1 MDDNEVLTHRG
12 ESLAEIEKFDD
23 PKSDEDED
31 DDDGR
36 NHSGKLDEQFVS
48 DAHFGG
54 GMLKKVDSENKSRK
68 DLIDQMIMDSKK
80 RKAEK
85 QKERERTLDLT
96 LKLDTQW
103 KDIMQLVASPKGS
116 RNDDGVVLKSD
127 RKYASYDVLSKEL
140 IFEARGK
147 VGIFLIVN
155 QLIL

>member
-12 ESLAEIEKFDD
+12 ESLAEIEKFED
-23 PKSDEDED
+23 PKSDND
-31 DDDGR
+31 DDDDNDGPNR
-36 NHSGKLDEQFVS
+36 GGKLDEQFVA

-68 DLIDQMIMDSKK
+68 DLIDQMIIDSKK

-96 LKLDTQW
+96 LKLDNQW
-103 KDIMQLVASPKGS
+103 KDIMQLVASSKATKF
-116 RNDDGVVLKSD
+116 DDDVVLKSD
-127 RKYASYDVLSKEL
+127 RKYASYDILSKEL

-147 VGIFLIVN
+147 VWKFFKII
-155 QLIL
+155 